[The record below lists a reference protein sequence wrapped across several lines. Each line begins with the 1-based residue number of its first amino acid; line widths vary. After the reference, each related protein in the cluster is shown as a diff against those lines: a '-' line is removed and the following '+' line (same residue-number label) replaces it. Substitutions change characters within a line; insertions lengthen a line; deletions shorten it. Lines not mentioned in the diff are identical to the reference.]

1 MYILLFMTY
10 LNVTGLFWDINESHR
25 LNDDKVTR
33 KITSCGE
40 TNWQNI
46 FQYFCIFCVHNPLNN
61 LLIRQQVIRMTL
73 STLWGWLEKI
83 LIVDNYKFCQDYWKI
98 MGCYLCNIFPKSPH
112 IYVQIWKGSTR
123 LILVNFLFLKST
135 QNFLQDGGNFVFVA
149 ICGGSS
155 HILTGLLVKQE
166 NNHYHHWN
174 APRSVITMA
183 NQPM

>member
-1 MYILLFMTY
+1 MHLLLFMTCT
-10 LNVTGLFWDINESHR
+10 NVTGLFWDINQSHR

-33 KITSCGE
+33 KITSCGK

-46 FQYFCIFCVHNPLNN
+46 FQYFCMFCVHYPLNN
-61 LLIRQQVIRMTL
+61 LLIRQHVIRMTL
-73 STLWGWLEKI
+73 STLWGWLETI
-83 LIVDNYKFCQDYWKI
+83 LIVDDYKFCQDYWKI
-98 MGCYLCNIFPKSPH
+98 MGCYSCNIFLKSPH

-155 HILTGLLVKQE
+155 HILTGLYPISHDQS
-166 NNHYHHWN
+166 HGCWSSGN
-174 APRSVITMA
+174 AK
-183 NQPM
+183 N